1 MDVPSVSDVKQWSKN
16 GRESASLVIDGRPF
30 TCRVTVRRGKTRI
43 DFDLFPGNHDL
54 GAEASERLMQQY
66 QDYCTALGVRS
77 RIHSHFSKT
86 SIMFEVREEHGE
98 IWFERIWNCIQ
109 NPDNLERIRCEL
121 LSDYAKKKLGRILT
135 ATILCPH
142 LKVKEGTLVR
152 VAAPA
157 WASLIEL
164 LQIDY
169 EVLSTVSARQL
180 EEIVAAAYDRV
191 GFDRVV
197 LTPPS
202 GDHGRDII
210 AEKDGWGT
218 IRVVVQVKSYT
229 AKNLVSADE
238 VRSLIGTYFM
248 EPGATKAV
256 LATTSDFAPRL
267 RDAPNIAPL
276 LGRELLLLNRKQLV
290 ERLVQTEYSRRGLSL
305 FY

>member
-1 MDVPSVSDVKQWSKN
+1 MDVRSLCDVRRWSKN
-16 GRESASLVIDGRPF
+16 GRESVSLVIDGRPF
-30 TCRVTVRRGKTRI
+30 TCRVTVRRGITRI
-43 DFDLFPGNHDL
+43 DFDLFPGNHNL
-54 GAEASERLMQQY
+54 GAEASERLFRQY
-66 QDYCTALGVRS
+66 QDYCTAHGVRS

-86 SIMFEVREEHGE
+86 SIVFEVREEHGE
-98 IWFERIWNCIQ
+98 LWFQRIWNCIQ
-109 NPDNLERIRCEL
+109 DPDNLDRIRCDL
-121 LSDYAKKKLGRILT
+121 LADYVRKKLGRILT
-135 ATILCPH
+135 ATILRPYGI
-142 LKVKEGTLVR
+142 VKEGALVR
-152 VAAPA
+152 VAVPA
-157 WASLIEL
+157 WASLVEL
-164 LQIDY
+164 LQIDF

-180 EEIVAAAYDRV
+180 EEIVAGAYDRV

-197 LTPPS
+197 LTPRS

-218 IRVVVQVKSYT
+218 VRVVVQVKSYN

-276 LGRELLLLNRKQLV
+276 LGRELLLLNQRQLI
-290 ERLVQTEYSRRGLSL
+290 ERLVQTEYSCRGLSL
-305 FY
+305 FS